1 VIVSLKMLAIATAL
15 QDLSM
20 TFDAAAMFPALLLQ
34 ALSKSSFERDSPM
47 PAQIDAKI
55 VIIGSGPAGYTAAI
69 YAARAMLEPVLIQG
83 IQTSRRRRTS
93 SIDLAERRNGEH
105 LQRHSRRGR
114 PRPRLQLRHR
124 LGQFPRGRRHAVSL
138 SEDLLSE
145 AAARHRQ

>member
-1 VIVSLKMLAIATAL
+1 VVVSLKMFAIATAV

-69 YAARAMLEPVLIQG
+69 YAARAMLEPILIQG
-83 IQTSRRRRTS
+83 IQPDLPQAWLVNFYRERS
-93 SIDLAERRNGEH
+93 SSFA
-105 LQRHSRRGR
+105 GR
-114 PRPRLQLRHR
+114 I
-124 LGQFPRGRRHAVSL
+124 G
-138 SEDLLSE
+138 
-145 AAARHRQ
+145 